1 MVTKGTTLKQNR
13 TVTYS
18 TEGRPTKFVQSLGV
32 TREIESGR
40 TGVNVTVNQVRDN
53 SLGYILLRNDLHT
66 IDSPFVVTEN
76 TPFVFPLRNDSG
88 VYHQAPS
95 EFQNI
100 IDNDTNKIVVI
111 NTWDKWSYSLQFT
124 LKTALNDRFGS
135 TIFNIGG
142 NIEDFTPSY
151 FDGSRNADVPKI
163 ISIPLE
169 FFQGETFTANGGQIV
184 GKLDGTGEIYNLR
197 IIATRDVTGKA
208 V

>member
-1 MVTKGTTLKQNR
+1 MEIKAATLQKDR
-13 TVTYS
+13 TVTYRTNHHPVKVMKVQAQEREVRVNS
-18 TEGRPTKFVQSLGV
+18 TP
-32 TREIESGR
+32 
-40 TGVNVTVNQVRDN
+40 VNVTVNQVRDE
-53 SLGYILLRNDLHT
+53 SLGYVLLKNDLHT
-66 IDSPFVVTEN
+66 VDNPFVVTEN
-76 TPFVFPLRNDSG
+76 VPFVFPLRNDSG
-88 VYHQAPS
+88 VYHQAPAS
-95 EFQNI
+95 FQNI

-142 NIEDFTPSY
+142 EIEDFTPSY

-169 FFQGETFTANGGQIV
+169 FFQGQTFTANGGEII
-184 GKLDGTGEIYNLR
+184 GNLDGAGEIYNIR
-197 IIATRDVTGKA
+197 VIATRDVTGKA